1 MFIAHLL
8 DLFKSP
14 DPRERDYLKTIVH
27 RIYGKFMQLR
37 YNIRMTVVREL
48 LIESL
53 RGKADLSTERTF
65 GIAEYLDIL
74 VPVIEGFNE
83 PIRSEHR

>member
-1 MFIAHLL
+1 
-8 DLFKSP
+8 
-14 DPRERDYLKTIVH
+14 
-27 RIYGKFMQLR
+27 MQLR

-53 RGKADLSTERTF
+53 RGKADSNTERTF

-74 VPVIEGFNE
+74 VPIIEGFNE